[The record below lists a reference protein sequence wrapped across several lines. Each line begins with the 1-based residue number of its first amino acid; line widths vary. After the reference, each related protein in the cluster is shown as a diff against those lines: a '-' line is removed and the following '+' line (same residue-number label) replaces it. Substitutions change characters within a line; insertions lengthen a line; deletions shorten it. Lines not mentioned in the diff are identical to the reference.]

1 MEHIENETVH
11 LKIQTATFNF
21 HFFSSKNPHF
31 CTLIL
36 FSVTS
41 HLACNNLLQNSTFF
55 SSHSG
60 WHKKSSPPVIN
71 QLSPRGQIPTI
82 KRMYNFIQMTR
93 LQTPRRIL
101 FISVWNYFCFS
112 PLCLP
117 LPQRMDQ
124 KTLAPRRP
132 ID

>member
-1 MEHIENETVH
+1 MEPRIYQSKCNILISVY
-11 LKIQTATFNF
+11 
-21 HFFSSKNPHF
+21 SSKNPHSLTI
-31 CTLIL
+31 TLH
-36 FSVTS
+36 SVIS
-41 HLACNNLLQNSTFF
+41 HSPCNNLLQNSTFF
-55 SSHSG
+55 SSHCG

-71 QLSPRGQIPTI
+71 QLIPRRQIPTI